1 MLPPYASTAR
11 QESSAL
17 SGRLWG
23 TPSPRML
30 SRSVVRSQGGIQ
42 APLAHFWVALKP
54 NPLHLVL
61 SEPLLRPIV
70 ELGRARALVRGHFLR
85 VIERTA
91 VGEVGGDPC
100 CAKRVAADRRHDAGR
115 RGAAADHAP
124 GVGLV
129 HGE

>member
-30 SRSVVRSQGGIQ
+30 SRSVVRSQSGIQ

-54 NPLHLVL
+54 NPLHHVL

-70 ELGRARALVRGHFLR
+70 ELGCVRALVRGHFLR
-85 VIERTA
+85 VLERA
-91 VGEVGGDPC
+91 AIGEIGGD
-100 CAKRVAADRRHDAGR
+100 AGGAERVAADWRRDA
-115 RGAAADHAP
+115 
-124 GVGLV
+124 
-129 HGE
+129 